1 MSTTV
6 IVIKGNSSQSLLDR
20 IANALK
26 SEKEKEQDLYKAQA
40 TQFVNEMNS
49 VLPRVAA
56 ALQKQEQ
63 PVVPVQ
69 REKAPYTKRYH
80 FDENQEHLVKQYLT
94 KNKTFKFGAIK
105 SFLKAA
111 GYEKIHNRDL
121 MVCLNKNNVEK
132 VYDADH
138 KTFWTTNKISK

>member
-20 IANALK
+20 IADALK

-40 TQFVNEMNS
+40 TQFINEMNA
-49 VLPRVAA
+49 VLPRVAI
-56 ALQKQEQ
+56 ALQQQEQ
-63 PVVPVQ
+63 PIARQ
-69 REKAPYTKRYH
+69 KAPYTKRYH
-80 FDENQEHLVKQYLT
+80 FDENQERLVKQYLR

-138 KTFWTTNKISK
+138 KTFWTTSKITK